1 MVVKY
6 VAQHGVLKT
15 LTTTQTLCALYTKTD
30 ITLWIIKTADMMT
43 GTCKDIIKLPY
54 SVTIEKEFDLDLN
67 AFKKYLWKHY
77 EHDADYI
84 WDNINIILDEYS
96 RSKNHIIPYESL
108 ACIIHR
114 Q

>member
-1 MVVKY
+1 
-6 VAQHGVLKT
+6 
-15 LTTTQTLCALYTKTD
+15 
-30 ITLWIIKTADMMT
+30 MMT

-108 ACIIHR
+108 EKIGDYMWEDKDIKNDINKLY